1 MKHWFSDLRSFNRD
15 PLKFFLTQAESAI
28 EPLVRL
34 HLGPKPIWLVT
45 DPDLVRHL
53 LKSDEVL
60 VDKGRFVSKLRPVVG
75 QSTLTLN
82 GEENRKRRAVLHSV
96 FAKGV
101 AQRFVPEMSAAIRE
115 SAVAAS
121 KQSEI
126 SAHDLTAPLA
136 LRMICIAMFG
146 KDVLSR
152 GDERAIVEA
161 VRLVE
166 SDLADDLFRVL
177 PLPPWKARARWRK
190 RELARRMI
198 DAVVTRVRARA
209 ASSTAVGALI
219 NLGLT
224 DVEIRDEIVTM
235 LLAGHHTT
243 GSAAA
248 WILYYLGTV
257 PGLAEE
263 LAAEAEASSDDAGE
277 LRPEILPRAAKSL
290 AFVREVLRLYPSAHW
305 FSRDVKTDFT
315 VRDIPLK
322 TGDSLIFCPWQLH
335 RDEHYWLNPNEFDL
349 TRNFTGKA
357 YLPFGAGPRV
367 CIGMG
372 LANLELQLL
381 ALEMAAAFSISIKSA
396 VPAPLPT
403 PSVTLIPPQ
412 IRLSLKVREPWEKS
426 IALPQKPMPVR
437 VAS

>member
-1 MKHWFSDLRSFNRD
+1 MKHWFSDLRPFNRD
-15 PLKFFLTQAESAI
+15 PLQFFLSQAQTAI

-34 HLGPKPIWLVT
+34 HLGPKPVWLVT

-53 LKSDEVL
+53 LKADELL
-60 VDKGRFVSKLRPVVG
+60 VDKGRFVAKLRPVVG

-115 SAVAAS
+115 AAVRAS
-121 KQSEI
+121 TQTEI
-126 SAHDLTAPLA
+126 SAHAFTAPLA

-177 PLPPWKARARWRK
+177 PLSPWKAAARRRK
-190 RELARRMI
+190 RDLARRMI
-198 DAVVTRVRARA
+198 DAVVARVRAKA
-209 ASSTAVGALI
+209 GSSTAVGALVD
-219 NLGLT
+219 LGLS

-248 WILYYLGTV
+248 WILYYLGTE

-263 LAAEAEASSDDAGE
+263 LAAEADWASDDAGE
-277 LRPEILPRAAKSL
+277 LRAEVLPRAAKSL
-290 AFVREVLRLYPSAHW
+290 AFIREVLRLYPSAHW
-305 FSRDVKTDFT
+305 FSRDVRSDIT
-315 VRDIPLK
+315 VRNTSLK
-322 TGDSLIFCPWQLH
+322 AGDALIFCPWQLH
-335 RDEHYWLNPNEFDL
+335 RDHNYWIAPDKFDL
-349 TRNFTGKA
+349 TRNFTGRA

-372 LANLELQLL
+372 LAQLELQLL
-381 ALEMAAAFSISIKSA
+381 ALEMATAFSIAIKSTI
-396 VPAPLPT
+396 PAPPPT
-403 PSVTLIPPQ
+403 PSVTLIPPD
-412 IRLSLKVREPWEKS
+412 IRLTLEIREPREIKMP
-426 IALPQKPMPVR
+426 LLQEPM
-437 VAS
+437 VANATP